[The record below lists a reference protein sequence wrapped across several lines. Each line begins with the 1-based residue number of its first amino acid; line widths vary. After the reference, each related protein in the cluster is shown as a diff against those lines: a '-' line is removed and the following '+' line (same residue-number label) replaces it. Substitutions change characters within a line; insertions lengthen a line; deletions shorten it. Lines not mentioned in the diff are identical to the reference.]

1 LTISIQGTQL
11 DFQAAIVGDTLSYF
25 HVYEVQ
31 ANIVGND
38 LDDNFVLNGT
48 CNPDPCLNGGICQR
62 GLAGDFSCLCPDGYR
77 GKVFIKK

>member
-1 LTISIQGTQL
+1 LTINIQGTQL

-38 LDDNFVLNGT
+38 LDDIAVFNGT
-48 CNPDPCLNGGICQR
+48 CYPNPCKNGGTCER
-62 GLAGDFSCLCPDGYR
+62 GLVNDFSCLCPNGYV
-77 GKVFIKK
+77 GKYL